1 MNGKAI
7 KGGQLGIN
15 GQQYKGGQFLPAS
28 KRTVKGQHRV
38 SKSSNKPRSY
48 LTEPG
53 KVELLPPGKKAIFG
67 TIRAFVQ
74 IENGTMVITA
84 SDHSLSAYGYTR
96 DSMQALVDQYNN
108 GERLIA
114 TPDHNEADNVY

>member
-1 MNGKAI
+1 M
-7 KGGQLGIN
+7 
-15 GQQYKGGQFLPAS
+15 
-28 KRTVKGQHRV
+28 
-38 SKSSNKPRSY
+38 
-48 LTEPG
+48 
-53 KVELLPPGKKAIFG
+53 
-67 TIRAFVQ
+67 Q

-114 TPDHNEADNVY
+114 TLTITRLIMFTKFIPWYFPRTLSNKAANVWLNPIRKLSMRHLQYLLT